1 MKETRKSRIMDPLKG
16 YKTIIHSVAE
26 SWKSLC
32 LSCDLEGIF
41 ILLPI
46 YFYLYRSVY
55 LLSTYIYTY
64 VCTDSRIYQ
73 LWEEWKMRKKAESLN
88 LVGLLAVGGSQR
100 GRWLTC
106 ISIFLC
112 MCLPL
117 EVLNRPDA
125 DKGEADIWIHSEQI
139 LCQGCGI
146 RGMAKGCW
154 CGKLWI
160 MRVVEAGGLINGDK
174 VKIPV
179 ELEGQYSGSTQV
191 VKPWDRKLTW

>member
-1 MKETRKSRIMDPLKG
+1 MKETEKGRIMDPLKG
-16 YKTIIHSVAE
+16 YKTIIHLVAE

-32 LSCDLEGIF
+32 LSCDLGGIF
-41 ILLPI
+41 ILLSISICVSSI
-46 YFYLYRSVY
+46 YLHIYLCLHRQQDLPALRRVENEKGSWV
-55 LLSTYIYTY
+55 IK
-64 VCTDSRIYQ
+64 SR
-73 LWEEWKMRKKAESLN
+73 RV
-88 LVGLLAVGGSQR
+88 VGS
-100 GRWLTC
+100 GRVSEREVTLTC
-106 ISIFLC
+106 VSIFLC

-117 EVLNRPDA
+117 EVLNRPDE

-174 VKIPV
+174 VKIPM
-179 ELEGQYSGSTQV
+179 ELEGQYSVSTQV